1 MNGEEGSDKCASPRF
16 SSQRVEGKKQHD
28 GGKGVNDDAG
38 KMMQAR
44 LYAEQLAI
52 EHVRQGSDRMPIGG
66 VKMSEGPCDVGEA
79 EPAGHAT
86 GAINVIVIIV
96 TDPIEARGLSEDNPD
111 QRGKCEDDQNF
122 LRLQAEAQTIHG
134 GGRRESR
141 VVAAR
146 QALQAA

>member
-1 MNGEEGSDKCASPRF
+1 
-16 SSQRVEGKKQHD
+16 
-28 GGKGVNDDAG
+28 
-38 KMMQAR
+38 MMR
-44 LYAEQLAI
+44 DWIYAEQLAI

-111 QRGKCEDDQNF
+111 
-122 LRLQAEAQTIHG
+122 
-134 GGRRESR
+134 
-141 VVAAR
+141 
-146 QALQAA
+146 

>member
-52 EHVRQGSDRMPIGG
+52 EHVRQGGDGMPVGG

>member
-52 EHVRQGSDRMPIGG
+52 EHVRQGGDGMPVGG
-66 VKMSEGPCDVGEA
+66 VKMSEGTCDVGEA
-79 EPAGHAT
+79 EAAGHET
-86 GAINVIVIIV
+86 GAIKVIEMIV
-96 TDPIEARGLSEDNPD
+96 TAIIEAS
-111 QRGKCEDDQNF
+111 
-122 LRLQAEAQTIHG
+122 
-134 GGRRESR
+134 S
-141 VVAAR
+141 
-146 QALQAA
+146 